1 MTTASPD
8 PLGHALL
15 SARLAS
21 LPDVLSGMLASGPA
35 PLSAASRAARR
46 FIITGTGSS
55 EAHARYLTMLINLH
69 TDRAA
74 AYLSLSGFTLAD
86 RSSFAG
92 ATLVVFSQGVSPNAQ
107 IALRRRNEFTH
118 CILFTA
124 TTTAASH
131 AAGKPDRAAL
141 LKRIRDEGG
150 ELIEFPLAEEYTTL
164 IRFVGP
170 MAGYL
175 AALQFAASLDA
186 SRLQQPTSDEILPL
200 LDAAP
205 PADLLGAMKRLPS
218 AFSAGFNLVTAAPIS
233 DYAQNLACKFMEG
246 VYWPCPPI
254 SDFLQF
260 AHGPFQE
267 MNAHPKPVVILQGGS
282 AIESE
287 MVTRSVRMLR
297 EVGLDA
303 FVIRVEGDPLHA
315 IFGFEAAL
323 NALVFEVMRHLRVD
337 QINWPGKGRDDLLY
351 GFCPDLAAQPDS
363 LNGARR

>member
-1 MTTASPD
+1 MPPLSVTAD
-8 PLGHALL
+8 PLGHDLL
-15 SARLAS
+15 ASRLAS
-21 LPDVLSGMLASGPA
+21 LPAVVADMISRPNA
-35 PLSAASRAARR
+35 PLCQATRASRR

-55 EAHARYLTMLINLH
+55 EAHARYLTMLLNLH

-74 AYLSLSGFTLAD
+74 AYLSLSGFTLAEPA
-86 RSSFAG
+86 SFAG
-92 ATLVVFSQGVSPNAQ
+92 ATLVVFSQGLSPNAQ
-107 IALRRRNEFTH
+107 IALRRRGEFAH
-118 CILFTA
+118 RILFTSTTPA
-124 TTTAASH
+124 TARN
-131 AAGKPDRAAL
+131 AGKPDRAAL
-141 LKRIRDEGG
+141 LQEILDTGG

-175 AALQFAASLDA
+175 AALQFAAALDG
-186 SRLQQPTSDEILPL
+186 SRLHCPTAAQILPL
-200 LDAAP
+200 LDTLP
-205 PADLLGAMKRLPS
+205 PANLMAAMKRTPHT
-218 AFSAGFNLVTAAPIS
+218 FQAGFNLVTAAPIS

-267 MNAHPKPVVILQGGS
+267 MNAHPKPVIILQGGS

-287 MVTRSVRMLR
+287 MVDRSVRMLH
-297 EVGLDA
+297 EVGLEA
-303 FVIRVEGDPLHA
+303 FVIRVTGSPLHA

-323 NALVFEVMRHLRVD
+323 NALVFEVMIHLGVD

-351 GFCPDLAAQPDS
+351 GFCPDQTQGS
-363 LNGARR
+363 S